1 MTVLTKKASE
11 IMTRPVI
18 SARENA
24 SARDVALQLMNGLFS
39 GMPVTN
45 AEGKVVGIITELDL
59 LKAVQ
64 DGKELV
70 RTTAKDIMTPDVATA
85 REDAC
90 VQHQHIDTT
99 EVCSTLF
106 NRVDQLSIVS
116 HITGDAK
123 HVCTIKE
130 RFNSRVDIQRYDRCA
145 TREHRFNTGLTD
157 ARGGARDQRN
167 LTLKHRWLAALA

>member
-64 DGKELV
+64 EGKELV

-85 REDAC
+85 REDAT
-90 VQHQHIDTT
+90 VDEFISIMEEFHIIRLPVVRDDKL
-99 EVCSTLF
+99 VG
-106 NRVDQLSIVS
+106 I
-116 HITGDAK
+116 I
-123 HVCTIKE
+123 
-130 RFNSRVDIQRYDRCA
+130 SRSDILRSLIEPEFV
-145 TREHRFNTGLTD
+145 THM
-157 ARGGARDQRN
+157 
-167 LTLKHRWLAALA
+167 